1 MLMITIRNDNDYQY
15 HLMSQLLWVI
25 IKMRFKNILVYIF
38 TIKIEI
44 VILFLY
50 LQYEL
55 QKDRT

>member
-1 MLMITIRNDNDYQY
+1 MITIRNDNDYQY